1 MCHSNAC
8 PPPCHSAQE
17 HNYQPYEELLP
28 YELFSLRLSNADLP
42 HLREILRGVSDAQYR
57 TLLENLI
64 RYRDAFVW
72 DLPVGG
78 KPFDDAIA
86 TLRRRYM
93 NLKSL
98 YY

>member
-1 MCHSNAC
+1 LHSQAC
-8 PPPCHSAQE
+8 PPPRCSTQE
-17 HNYQPYEELLP
+17 HNFQPFEELLP
-28 YELFSLRLSNADLP
+28 YELFSLRLNNADLP
-42 HLREILRGVSDAQYR
+42 QLREILRGVTDAQYR
-57 TLLENLI
+57 MLLENLI

-78 KPFDDAIA
+78 KAFDYAIA